1 MKEEKLLEI
10 IHTLQTHITETLP
23 IGELSDEALKEQ
35 VEEIVRKETM
45 GLALSIQEKVYI
57 SEQICSNL
65 IGLGFLDLIL
75 KDDSITEV
83 MINGPDH
90 IFIEKNGRLTRLNQK
105 FANEKDLFAKAQT
118 IAGRAGREVNDM
130 NPIVDTRLKDGSRV
144 NIVLPPIS
152 LCGGAV
158 ITIRKFSKKPMTMEQ
173 LIRYGSLT
181 PDIAEILKTLVEA
194 KFNIFISGGTGSGK
208 TTFLNALSNYIPGD
222 ERVITIE
229 DSAELQI
236 VGVAN
241 LVSLVT

>member
-1 MKEEKLLEI
+1 MSRLKEEKLLEI

-90 IFIEKNGRLTRLNQK
+90 IFIEKNGRLT
-105 FANEKDLFAKAQT
+105 
-118 IAGRAGREVNDM
+118 
-130 NPIVDTRLKDGSRV
+130 
-144 NIVLPPIS
+144 
-152 LCGGAV
+152 
-158 ITIRKFSKKPMTMEQ
+158 
-173 LIRYGSLT
+173 
-181 PDIAEILKTLVEA
+181 
-194 KFNIFISGGTGSGK
+194 
-208 TTFLNALSNYIPGD
+208 
-222 ERVITIE
+222 
-229 DSAELQI
+229 
-236 VGVAN
+236 
-241 LVSLVT
+241 